1 LLAARDIW
9 CPDRLSGR
17 ALISISQGDSYE
29 QDNGVVVTQ
38 DERIITS
45 GYEQEMVNGYLYWT
59 SSVDW
64 AVGAEYRL
72 ENITTKNNR
81 MREIDT
87 VSVPVGVR
95 YFHHSGSF
103 AVLTTTFVH
112 QDVEFSRDSGLRD
125 QTDTFFVLDAGVG
138 YRFPNRGGLISLE
151 ARNLLNKKF
160 NFQDLS
166 FLSSQPDLPLSNK
179 RFVPARTFIG
189 RFTVNF

>member
-59 SSVDW
+59 PSVDW

-103 AVLTTTFVH
+103 AVLTLKH
-112 QDVEFSRDSGLRD
+112 
-125 QTDTFFVLDAGVG
+125 
-138 YRFPNRGGLISLE
+138 PLIFE
-151 ARNLLNKKF
+151 H
-160 NFQDLS
+160 
-166 FLSSQPDLPLSNK
+166 
-179 RFVPARTFIG
+179 G
-189 RFTVNF
+189 RAAF